1 MSGDPYDWT
10 SLRQHRLAQLPEAVR
25 EALLARAA
33 WPPFEEL
40 GVEGFRDRMR
50 AYTQAPVQSDDVV
63 WRDVTI
69 PQPGGDIPMRL
80 FTPRDGAPVR
90 GISLY
95 VHGGGF
101 IGGGGLD
108 GYTPACIGMARAI
121 DCIVALP
128 DFRLPPAHKFPA
140 AIDDVWA
147 ALQWLYANADAIGG
161 DARRIA
167 IGGGCTGAT
176 HAAAA
181 AIMARDAGLPPVR
194 LQWLFDALLDA
205 RCDYRS
211 HEENGRGYQLSHA
224 DNRYIIRRYLNRPEE
239 RWDWRVSPVLAAS
252 LQGVAPA
259 LIVAAE
265 FDILRDEMEF
275 YANRLRDA
283 GVAVDYR
290 CYPLEG
296 HSFSFGEDPSKLSA
310 AGIDARTAQADAL
323 REALS

>member
-1 MSGDPYDWT
+1 MSGDPHDWEA
-10 SLRQHRLAQLPEAVR
+10 LRQQRLARLPAETRA
-25 EALLARAA
+25 ALLARAG

-40 GVEGFRDRMR
+40 GVGGFRERMS
-50 AYTQAPVQSDDVV
+50 AYTQAPVESDDIE
-63 WRDVTI
+63 WRDISV
-69 PQPGGDIPMRL
+69 PGTAGVIPMRL
-80 FTPRDGAPVR
+80 FRPRGRERVR

-108 GYTPACIGMARAI
+108 GYTPACVGMARTI

-128 DFRLPPAHKFPA
+128 DFRLPPEHKFPA
-140 AIDDVWA
+140 AIDDVWTI
-147 ALQWLYANADAIGG
+147 LQWLSANADAIGG

-181 AIMARDAGLPPVR
+181 AIMARDAGLPPLR

-211 HEENGRGYQLSHA
+211 HAENGRGYQLSTA
-224 DNRYIIRRYLNRPEE
+224 DNRYIIRRYLNRAEE
-239 RWDWRVSPVLAAS
+239 RWDWRVSPVLAPS
-252 LQGVAPA
+252 LRGVAPA

-283 GVAVDYR
+283 GVAVDHR
-290 CYPLEG
+290 CYPMEG
-296 HSFSFGEDPSKLSA
+296 HSFSFGEDPGKLSP

-323 REALS
+323 REALD